1 MLSDPISDMLT
12 RIRNAGNAK
21 HPSCK
26 IPGSKI
32 KNSILKIL
40 KAEGFIED
48 FQELKKE
55 NILEYQVL
63 LRYDEEKKS
72 VIREIDRVS
81 KPGRRVYIQSEN
93 VRPYKSNMG
102 ISILSTSKGIM
113 TNKKAIKL
121 KVGGEVLCC
130 VS

>member
-1 MLSDPISDMLT
+1 MLSDPIGDMLT

-21 HPSCK
+21 HASFK
-26 IPGSKI
+26 VSGSKI
-32 KNSILKIL
+32 KNSILNIL

-48 FQELKKE
+48 FAESKE
-55 NILEYQVL
+55 NNISEYQVT
-63 LRYDEEKKS
+63 LRYDQNRKS
-72 VIREIDRVS
+72 VIKEIIRVS
-81 KPGRRVYIQSEN
+81 KPGRRVYIKAEE

-121 KVGGEVLCC
+121 NVGGEVLCL